1 MPIVV
6 AVANEVS
13 STTQIAGQKNDKP
26 PASKST
32 SSQGSPMKASDLLV
46 KCLEEEG
53 IEYIFGVP
61 GEENADFMMSLE
73 DSEKIRFILT
83 RHEQGAAFMAEVYG
97 RLTGNPAGCL
107 GTLGPG
113 ATNLITGVADSN
125 MDRAP
130 MLVLTGQGATSRLHK
145 ESHQIMDVVS
155 MFKPVTK
162 WATTVLNPDTIPEI
176 VRKAV
181 RIART
186 EKPGAVHIEL
196 PEDIAKEASARKP
209 MQPRRFRRS
218 VPDEKIVDQAFKL
231 LEKARR
237 PVILA
242 GNGCIRKRASKQL
255 RILCDKTGI
264 GVISTFM
271 AKGCVDMDADYC
283 LYTVG
288 LGSKDRVSR
297 AIDDADL
304 VITLGFDMVEYHPR
318 LWNPHR
324 DKKIIHADFL
334 AAEIDENYHPE
345 IELIGDL
352 AHALWMLN
360 ERIDKSAALDFD
372 FSAQKSCREA
382 MSRDF
387 AEYKDDKTNGSI
399 RPQKALWDA
408 RQVMGPHD
416 ILLSD
421 VGAHK
426 MWIARHYQCH
436 EPNTCLIPNGFCSMG
451 FALPGAIAAGIVHPD
466 RRILAIAGDAGFL
479 MNVQEMET
487 AARIGSNI
495 TILVWADNE
504 YGLIAWKQA
513 NEFGRH
519 TDLSFGNPDWCKLA
533 DAFGWNGYYVEDSAA
548 LAGTLED
555 AFEAS
560 GPSLVVI
567 PIDYRENQL
576 LTKKLGEITCTI

>member
-1 MPIVV
+1 V
-6 AVANEVS
+6 
-13 STTQIAGQKNDKP
+13 
-26 PASKST
+26 
-32 SSQGSPMKASDLLV
+32 KASDLLV

-73 DSEKIRFILT
+73 ESTKIKFILT
-83 RHEQGAAFMAEVYG
+83 RHEQGAAFMAEIYG
-97 RLTGNPAGCL
+97 RLTGNPAGAL

-130 MLVLTGQGATSRLHK
+130 MLVLTGQGSTERLHK

-162 WATTVLNPDTIPEI
+162 WATTILHPDTIPEI

-181 RIART
+181 RLART

-196 PEDIAKEASARKP
+196 PEDVAAMDTSATP
-209 MQPRRFRRS
+209 LTPRRFRRA
-218 VPDEKIVDQAFKL
+218 VPDDKIVNQAFAML
-231 LEKARR
+231 QKAKR
-237 PVILA
+237 PVIIA
-242 GNGCIRKRASKQL
+242 GNGCIRRRASKQL
-255 RILCDKTGI
+255 RLLCEKTGI

-288 LGSKDRVSR
+288 LGTKDRINA

-304 VITLGFDMVEYHPR
+304 VITLGFDMVEYHPQ
-318 LWNPHR
+318 LWNSQK
-324 DKKIIHADFL
+324 DQLILHADFL
-334 AAEIDENYHPE
+334 PAEIDEHYDPE
-345 IELIGDL
+345 TELIGDL
-352 AHALWMLN
+352 AHTLWMLN
-360 ERIDKSAALDFD
+360 ERLDEHGPLDFELG
-372 FSAQKSCREA
+372 QQ
-382 MSRDF
+382 SRIRADMTDDI
-387 AEYKDDKTNGSI
+387 AEYKDDVTEGTI

-416 ILLSD
+416 IVLSD

-451 FALPGAIAAGIVHPD
+451 FALPGAIAASIVHPD
-466 RRILAIAGDAGFL
+466 RRILSICGDAGFL

-487 AARIGSNI
+487 AKRIGSNI
-495 TILVWADNE
+495 VVMVWEDNE
-504 YGLIAWKQA
+504 YGLIAWKQ
-513 NEFGRH
+513 ETHFGRH
-519 TDLSFGNPDWCKLA
+519 TDLSFGNPDWELLA
-533 DAFGWNGYYVEDSAA
+533 KAFGWHGHFVRNAA
-548 LAGTLED
+548 DLEGELEA
-555 AFEAS
+555 AFEEP

-567 PIDYRENQL
+567 PIDYRENPL
-576 LTKKLGEITCTI
+576 LTKKLGEIQCAI

>member
-1 MPIVV
+1 
-6 AVANEVS
+6 
-13 STTQIAGQKNDKP
+13 
-26 PASKST
+26 
-32 SSQGSPMKASDLLV
+32 MKASDLLV
-46 KCLEEEG
+46 KCLEAEG

-61 GEENADFMMSLE
+61 GEENADFVISLE
-73 DSEKIRFILT
+73 QSKQIKFILT
-83 RHEQGAAFMAEVYG
+83 RHEQGAAFMAEIYG
-97 RLTGNPAGCL
+97 RLTGNPAGAL

-130 MLVLTGQGATSRLHK
+130 MLVLTGQGSTDRLHK
-145 ESHQIMDVVS
+145 ESHQIMDVVA

-162 WATTVLNPDTIPEI
+162 WATTILNADTIPEI

-181 RIART
+181 RLART

-196 PEDIAKEASARKP
+196 PEDVASEESDSVP
-209 MQPRRFRRS
+209 LEPRRFRRS
-218 VPDEKIVDQAFKL
+218 VPDEKIINQAFAMLKNA
-231 LEKARR
+231 KR
-237 PVILA
+237 PVIIA
-242 GNGCIRKRASKQL
+242 GNGCIRRRASKQL
-255 RILCDKTGI
+255 RILCEKTGI

-288 LGSKDRVSR
+288 LGSKDHISL

-304 VITLGFDMVEYHPR
+304 VITLGFDMVEYHPQ
-318 LWNPHR
+318 LWNSNKDNR
-324 DKKIIHADFL
+324 ILHADFL
-334 AAEIDENYHPE
+334 PAEIDEHYHPE
-345 IELIGDL
+345 TEVIGDL
-352 AHALWMLN
+352 AHALWKLN
-360 ERIDKSAALDFD
+360 EKIDAEGLPEYDFKLQD
-372 FSAQKSCREA
+372 N
-382 MSRDF
+382 SRAKIATDF
-387 AEYKDDKTNGSI
+387 AEYKDDTTEGTI
-399 RPQKALWDA
+399 RPQKAIWDA

-451 FALPGAIAAGIVHPD
+451 FALPGAIAANIVHPD

-487 AARIGSNI
+487 AVRIGSNI
-495 TILVWADNE
+495 AVMVWEDNE
-504 YGLIAWKQA
+504 YGLIAWKQ
-513 NEFGRH
+513 EGQFGRH
-519 TDLSFGNPDWCKLA
+519 TDLAFGNPDWELLA
-533 DAFGWNGYYVEDSAA
+533 QAFGWNGHYVKNAA
-548 LAGTLED
+548 DLAGTLET
-555 AFEAS
+555 ALTES

-567 PIDYRENQL
+567 PIDYRENAL
-576 LTKKLGEITCTI
+576 LTKKLGEITATI